1 MFGLGTVI
9 NSLAIIAGGIIGSV
23 LIFGVG
29 INLLFGKKVSVAN
42 MLPSVL
48 FAVAAA
54 YLPFGF

>member
-1 MFGLGTVI
+1 MFGL
-9 NSLAIIAGGIIGSV
+9 GSV

-42 MLPSVL
+42 MLP
-48 FAVAAA
+48 AVILAIAAA

>member
-1 MFGLGTVI
+1 MFGLGTV
-9 NSLAIIAGGIIGSV
+9 
-23 LIFGVG
+23 LIFGGG

>member
-29 INLLFGKKVSVAN
+29 INLLFGKKVSAAN